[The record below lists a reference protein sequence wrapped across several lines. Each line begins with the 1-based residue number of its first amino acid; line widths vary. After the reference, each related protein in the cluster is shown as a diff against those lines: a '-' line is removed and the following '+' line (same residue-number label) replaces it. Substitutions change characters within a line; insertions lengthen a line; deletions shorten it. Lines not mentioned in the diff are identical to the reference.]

1 MIINLVQLQCPA
13 LTSASDQ
20 ASEQFVDDNNG
31 QNVSAAAIIYC
42 YKLQLF
48 SAVWSRYTALSGSRL
63 EAGGDGGQVEIYTI
77 QHKYTGITRYVDN
90 SCGAG
95 CCTVK

>member
-13 LTSASDQ
+13 LTSASAQ

-42 YKLQLF
+42 YNCLVQCGVVTLHYQDPG
-48 SAVWSRYTALSGSRL
+48 WRL
-63 EAGGDGGQVEIYTI
+63 GEMVGRWRFTQFNINIRG
-77 QHKYTGITRYVDN
+77 
-90 SCGAG
+90 
-95 CCTVK
+95 

>member
-13 LTSASDQ
+13 LTSASAQ

-31 QNVSAAAIIYC
+31 QNVSVAIIYC

-63 EAGGDGGQVEIYTI
+63 EAGHTLNFLYEM
-77 QHKYTGITRYVDN
+77 
-90 SCGAG
+90 
-95 CCTVK
+95 

>member
-13 LTSASDQ
+13 LTSASAQ

-42 YKLQLF
+42 YNCLVQCGVVTLHYQDPG
-48 SAVWSRYTALSGSRL
+48 WRL
-63 EAGGDGGQVEIYTI
+63 GGDGGQVEIYTI